1 MTQSDPRWLESA
13 RAYLGTREYP
23 GAATNPVI
31 ALFWKMAKLSGI
43 KDDAVPWCSGFA
55 CAMVEAAGIRSPRSD
70 SAKAWL
76 TWGKP
81 LISPKLGAIAVFKRP
96 GGWHVGVVVGR
107 DGRGNLMILGGNQ
120 GDAVSIASFP
130 SDRLVGLRYPQG
142 LEADTM
148 APIMAGIQESR
159 SEA

>member
-1 MTQSDPRWLESA
+1 MSKTDPQWLDSA

-31 ALFWKMAKLSGI
+31 AMFWKMAKLSGI

-70 SAKAWL
+70 SAKSWL

-81 LISPKLGAIAVFKRP
+81 LSAPALGAIAVFQRP
-96 GGWHVGVVVGR
+96 GGWHVGFVVGR
-107 DGRGNLMILGGNQ
+107 DERGNLMILGGNQ
-120 GDAVSIASFP
+120 GDSVSIAAFP
-130 SDRLVGLRYPQG
+130 ASRLVGLRYPTELQAVT
-142 LEADTM
+142 L
-148 APIMAGIQESR
+148 APIMAGVQQSQ